1 MSEVLQSLNGVDRL
15 RADASVESVLLALLL
30 AFLLG
35 QVLAWA
41 YVRTHSGLSYSRSFT
56 QSLVVMAVVVALLM
70 TVIGDSIVTAFG
82 LLGALALVRFR
93 NVLKD
98 TRDTVF
104 ILMAIVVGISIGTER
119 FMTGIV
125 GTAGMLGVVWYLDT
139 VSFGTL
145 SRFDGYL
152 TLRLAT
158 SETTREGCEAV
169 MHRFCRTSRQISKR
183 QSGEGNDAEVV
194 YQVGLRDR
202 SRDDELLEALQKVN
216 GVSSASVLLR
226 DELSEV

>member
-1 MSEVLQSLNGVDRL
+1 MNELLQSLNGVDRM
-15 RADASVESVLLALLL
+15 RAEVTVQGVLLALLL

-35 QVLAWA
+35 QVVAWT

-56 QSLVVMAVVVALLM
+56 QSLVVMAVAVALLM

-104 ILMAIVVGISIGTER
+104 ILMSMVVGIAIGTER

-125 GTAGMLGVVWYLDT
+125 GTAAMLGIV
-139 VSFGTL
+139 
-145 SRFDGYL
+145 
-152 TLRLAT
+152 
-158 SETTREGCEAV
+158 
-169 MHRFCRTSRQISKR
+169 
-183 QSGEGNDAEVV
+183 
-194 YQVGLRDR
+194 
-202 SRDDELLEALQKVN
+202 
-216 GVSSASVLLR
+216 
-226 DELSEV
+226 

>member
-1 MSEVLQSLNGVDRL
+1 MNELLQSLNGADRM
-15 RADASVESVLLALLL
+15 RAELTVEGVLLALLL

-35 QVLAWA
+35 QLVAWT

-104 ILMAIVVGISIGTER
+104 ILVSIVVGIAIGTER
-119 FMTGIV
+119 FVTGIV
-125 GTAGMLGVVWYLDT
+125 GCVVMLGIMWYLDV

-152 TLRLAT
+152 TLRLAA
-158 SETTREGCEAV
+158 REAPRLECEAV
-169 MHRFCRTSRQISKR
+169 MRRYCRSSRQISKR
-183 QSGEGNDAEVV
+183 QSGDGEDAEVV

-202 SRDDELLEALQKVN
+202 TRDDELMEALQKVG

>member
-1 MSEVLQSLNGVDRL
+1 MSDLLQSLNDVDRM
-15 RADASVESVLLALLL
+15 RTEATVQAVLLALLV

-35 QVLAWA
+35 QVVAWT

-104 ILMAIVVGISIGTER
+104 ILLAIVVGIAIGTER

-125 GTAGMLGVVWYLDT
+125 GTGAMLGVVWYLDA

-152 TLRLAT
+152 TLRLAAK
-158 SETTREGCEAV
+158 EGTRLECEAV
-169 MHRFCRTSRQISKR
+169 MARFCRASRQISKR
-183 QSGEGNDAEVV
+183 QSVEGEDAEVV
-194 YQVGLRDR
+194 YQIGLRDR
-202 SRDDELLEALQKVN
+202 TRDDELMEALHKVS
-216 GVSSASVLLR
+216 GVASASVLLR